1 MKKPTITFIGG
12 GNMARNIII
21 GLVNSEYDPN
31 QIWVTNRGAEKL
43 NFFRE
48 KLGVHTTQDNREGVS
63 HADIIV
69 IAVEPASVKTVCE
82 KIKDIVAEK
91 SPLIISVASGVNDS
105 HMREWLGNEAAIVR
119 VMPNTPS
126 SVGAGASGLY
136 ANVNVTPEQKSLS
149 EHIMRAVGIVIW
161 VDNESL
167 INAVAALSGS
177 GPAYIF
183 LIMEAL
189 QAAGEE
195 LGLSEENARL
205 LTLQTVQGA
214 ARMALESDH
223 NVTELRRFITV
234 PGGSTEQ
241 ALKVF
246 EERGIRNIFA
256 AALKAAHNH
265 TVKVAES
272 L

>member
-1 MKKPTITFIGG
+1 M
-12 GNMARNIII
+12 
-21 GLVNSEYDPN
+21 
-31 QIWVTNRGAEKL
+31 
-43 NFFRE
+43 
-48 KLGVHTTQDNREGVS
+48 
-63 HADIIV
+63 
-69 IAVEPASVKTVCE
+69 IAVEPGAVKTVCE
-82 KIKDIVAEK
+82 EIKDIVAEK
-91 SPLIISVASGVNDS
+91 SPLIISVASDVNDS
-105 HMREWLGNEAAIVR
+105 HMREWLGNDAAIVR

-177 GPAYIF
+177 GPAYVF
-183 LIMEAL
+183 LVMEAL
-189 QAAGEE
+189 QAAGEA

-214 ARMALESDH
+214 ARMALESEHD
-223 NVTELRRFITV
+223 VTELRRFITV

-241 ALKVF
+241 GIKVF
-246 EERGIRNIFA
+246 EERGIRNIFE